1 MSEVH
6 AADREH
12 LVPISAKV
20 PSELADA
27 VSRLADAGDRSVSRE
42 VYRALR
48 MSNVP
53 AGHWRLRPAR
63 IPPSAAPRLI
73 RQPRCRSRRGKSHE
87 LSTGAV
93 GSD

>member
-6 AADREH
+6 AANQEH

-42 VYRALR
+42 VARAIR
-48 MSNVP
+48 EHVNRSGEPFFSRSPESRVERRAPEEKKTP
-53 AGHWRLRPAR
+53 AVKARPLAG
-63 IPPSAAPRLI
+63 P
-73 RQPRCRSRRGKSHE
+73 
-87 LSTGAV
+87 
-93 GSD
+93 

>member
-48 MSNVP
+48 SHVERSGGSLAAQTRPNPAERGTPVDPAASVPQP
-53 AGHWRLRPAR
+53 AGEEP
-63 IPPSAAPRLI
+63 
-73 RQPRCRSRRGKSHE
+73 
-87 LSTGAV
+87 
-93 GSD
+93 

>member
-6 AADREH
+6 AGDREH

-48 MSNVP
+48 SHVERSGGSLAAQTRPSPAEPGAPVDPAVEVPQP
-53 AGHWRLRPAR
+53 AGEER
-63 IPPSAAPRLI
+63 
-73 RQPRCRSRRGKSHE
+73 
-87 LSTGAV
+87 
-93 GSD
+93 